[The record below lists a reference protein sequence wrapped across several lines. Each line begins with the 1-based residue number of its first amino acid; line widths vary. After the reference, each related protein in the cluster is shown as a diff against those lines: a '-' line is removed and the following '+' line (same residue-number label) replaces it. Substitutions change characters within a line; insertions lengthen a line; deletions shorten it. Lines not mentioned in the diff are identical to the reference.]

1 MNQRDAK
8 PSELKFKISSAIALG
23 VFLILA
29 AGSVGFIFPNSN
41 RFIVDAVGTHYPA
54 IAPWLRAQDFTTTH
68 LLMSVTATYLV
79 FFLIKFLSKLLSK
92 WGVNSLAR
100 KIKEFFSPP
109 QQPHSTSKLS
119 LLKDK
124 LFPDTAYSK
133 TDIPFYGREDE
144 LAWLHLQCQQASDK
158 GGLTAIALWGQ
169 QGIGKTHLGYRFA
182 KSMTD
187 GAYAGCTNWQAHTL
201 DKTFNS
207 QQLLGSLTKPTLL
220 IWDDVSLNED
230 TSKTQL
236 QQLRR
241 ACTGRPKPLVLLLT
255 SWHSREG
262 EGLTLDQ
269 KLIDTER
276 ECKSLPKEFANQIYP
291 QASALSPDMQ
301 GHPLFLRLLQ
311 EQSRGQNPLAD
322 ASHKTLWQLCEQWA
336 VGYIQR
342 LQNEHH
348 ISPEALA
355 ALAVVSCSKSASL
368 GELIANFSLT
378 PADQDTLKK
387 TGRISNHQGDLRLSP
402 VRPDLLGWAF
412 ALKQLQGSEPAKLA
426 LWAKLAWRLDFFDTG
441 RFLQASVINN
451 LSQHPWAKALHNPIF
466 APIDFQEALS
476 RTKAATNAVD
486 HYGRQGKLTEMA
498 DEIAVTQNIALRFK
512 DNTEI
517 QLSRTVAATNA
528 VGHYSARSK
537 LTEMTDEIAVAKD
550 IAQRFKDNAD
560 IQLSRAEA
568 ATNAV
573 AHYGTHGMLTEMA
586 VEIAVAQDI
595 AQRFKDNAEI
605 QLVRAKAATN
615 AVCDYG
621 KQGLLPEM
629 ATEIAIAQDIAQRFK
644 DNAEI
649 QLERA
654 MTATNA
660 VGPYGMH
667 LMLTEVTAEIT
678 MAQDIA
684 QLFKDNAEIQ
694 LERSKAANNAVGYYC
709 THNML
714 TEMAAEIAVAQ
725 DIAQRF
731 IDNAEIQ
738 LRYAR
743 CLLIKTKF
751 AIQAGLAP
759 DIAFV
764 DLVQCVKSR
773 PYLRDMPPFN
783 TPELGQIL
791 DGKTS

>member
-8 PSELKFKISSAIALG
+8 TIELKWKIPSAITLG
-23 VFLILA
+23 GFLILA
-29 AGSVGFIFPNSN
+29 AGLIGLIFPSSN
-41 RFIVDAVGTHYPA
+41 RFIVDAVGTRYPA
-54 IAPWLRAQDFTTTH
+54 IATWLRAQDFTATH
-68 LLMSVTATYLV
+68 LLMFVTAACLV
-79 FFLIKFLSKLLSK
+79 FFLIKLLSKLLSK
-92 WGVNSLAR
+92 WSVNSLAR
-100 KIKEFFSPP
+100 KIKDFSSPP

-124 LFPDTAYSK
+124 LFPDMAYSK
-133 TDIPFYGREDE
+133 TEIPFYGREDE
-144 LAWLHLQCQQASDK
+144 LAWLHLQCQQASDR

-182 KSMTD
+182 KSVAD

-201 DKTFNS
+201 DKTFDP

-220 IWDDVSLNED
+220 IWDDVSLSDD

-236 QQLRR
+236 RQLRA
-241 ACTGRPKPLVLLLT
+241 ACTGRRKPLVLLLT

-269 KLIDTER
+269 KLIDAER
-276 ECKSLPKEFANQIYP
+276 ECKLLPKEFANQIYP

-311 EQSRGQNPLAD
+311 EQSRGENPLAD
-322 ASHKTLWQLCEQWA
+322 ACHKTLWQLCEQWA

-348 ISPEALA
+348 IRPEALA
-355 ALAVVSCSKSASL
+355 ALAVVSCSDSASL
-368 GELIANFSLT
+368 SELIANFSLT

-412 ALKQLQGSEPAKLA
+412 ALKQLQACEPAKLA
-426 LWAKLAWRLDFFDTG
+426 QWAKLAWRLDFFDTG
-441 RFLQASVINN
+441 RFLQASITNH
-451 LSQHPWAKALHNPIF
+451 LSQHPWAIALHNPIF
-466 APIDFQEALS
+466 APAEFQEALS

-486 HYGRQGKLTEMA
+486 HYGRQGQLTEMA

-528 VGHYSARSK
+528 VGHYGTHGM
-537 LTEMTDEIAVAKD
+537 LTEMTDEITAAQT
-550 IAQRFKDNAD
+550 IALRFKDNAD
-560 IQLSRAEA
+560 ILLSRAEA

-573 AHYGTHGMLTEMA
+573 AHYGTHNMLIEMTSEIAVVQDIAQRFKNNPEIQLSRARTATNAVNDYGRHGMLTEMA
-586 VEIAVAQDI
+586 AEIAVAQDI

-605 QLVRAKAATN
+605 QL
-615 AVCDYG
+615 
-621 KQGLLPEM
+621 P
-629 ATEIAIAQDIAQRFK
+629 
-644 DNAEI
+644 
-649 QLERA
+649 
-654 MTATNA
+654 
-660 VGPYGMH
+660 
-667 LMLTEVTAEIT
+667 
-678 MAQDIA
+678 
-684 QLFKDNAEIQ
+684 
-694 LERSKAANNAVGYYC
+694 
-709 THNML
+709 
-714 TEMAAEIAVAQ
+714 
-725 DIAQRF
+725 
-731 IDNAEIQ
+731 
-738 LRYAR
+738 YAR

-791 DGKTS
+791 DVMTS